1 MFRRFLFPS
10 VGALA
15 LLVAL
20 AAPGQVHAQ
29 RMRGPFLTAC
39 G

>member
-1 MFRRFLFPS
+1 MFRRFLFPG

-20 AAPGQVHAQ
+20 AAPGQAHAQ

>member
-1 MFRRFLFPS
+1 MFRRFLLPS